1 MKLTYHLSQI
11 KKTDQKLVGGKA
23 SALAIMGQEELP
35 VPKTICISTKAYDM
49 FMDETGLRA
58 QVLMEYHRKQFEQMR
73 WEEMWDCSLRIQ
85 NMFARTPIPST
96 LAVPLTEEI
105 ADFFDK
111 RAVAVRSSAIGEDSA
126 RASFAGLH
134 ESYLNV
140 IGPEEVL
147 EHIKLVW
154 ASTWSDAAILY
165 RKEIGLEVEKS
176 SMAVVIQEL
185 VQGQESGVI
194 FGRSPVDHSKAVIE
208 AVYGLNQGLVDG
220 TIQPDRWI
228 IDRDSGKIVSHTPAQ
243 RAKTVVPAS
252 KGVKV
257 ISLTTEKRNKPPLTR
272 HKVKDIFKLEKRLA
286 ELFGSDQDVEW
297 TYDHSKLRLLQ
308 SRPITTTGKAK
319 DSDDRQW
326 YLSLKRGFENLV
338 DLRSKIEDEIIPEMV
353 SEAESL
359 KNLNLKQLEDEELA
373 TEISRRADICEKW
386 KKQYWDYCIPFAH
399 GIRLFG
405 TVYNRAV
412 KPENP
417 YEFLELLEGT
427 ALKSVQRNEQLQ
439 RLASKLNADESLR
452 KPVRSGKL
460 PEDSKFAKEAAA
472 LAEELFTPL
481 LGMMSQSQL
490 QAKMLELLIEM
501 AEMGPAKKIKKDQA
515 KSKLEK
521 RFLANMP
528 KTDRAFALE
537 LMDLARTSYRLR
549 DDDNIYLGQIEKQL
563 LNATQEAHNRSSTVS
578 KIPLDIS
585 RADEVVKC
593 LRDPNYR
600 PESRKSKPVEVQDKQ
615 IMPRQLIGQPAGS
628 GLATGRARVIRKTE
642 DLFAFKKGEV
652 LICDAIDPNM
662 TFVIPLA
669 SAIVER
675 RGGMLIHGA
684 IIAREYGLPCVTGV
698 PDADKLI
705 DTEDQITVD
714 GYLGIVT
721 ISKKLPIKD
730 LKSTI
735 NEDG

>member
-11 KKTDQKLVGGKA
+11 KKSEQKCVGGKA
-23 SALAIMGQEELP
+23 SALAVMAQEEFP
-35 VPKTICISTKAYDM
+35 VPKTICISTKAYDI
-49 FMDETGLRA
+49 FMNETGLRA
-58 QVLMEYHRKQFEQMR
+58 QVLMEYHRKPFDKMR

-96 LAVPLTEEI
+96 LAVSLTEEI
-105 ADFFDK
+105 DNIFK
-111 RAVAVRSSAIGEDSA
+111 KSAVAVRSSAIGEDSA
-126 RASFAGLH
+126 SASFAGLH

-140 IGPEEVL
+140 RGPEEIL

-185 VQGQESGVI
+185 VKGQESGVV

-220 TIQPDRWI
+220 TVEPDRWI
-228 IDRDSGKIVSHTPAQ
+228 IDRDSGKIVSHTPAR
-243 RAKTVVPAS
+243 RAKAVMPGS
-252 KGVKV
+252 RGVKV
-257 ISLTTEKRNKPPLTR
+257 ISLTTEKRNTPPLTR

-297 TYDHSKLRLLQ
+297 TYDHSKFRLLQ
-308 SRPITTTGKAK
+308 SRPITTTDKAK

-326 YLSLKRGFENLV
+326 YLSLKRGFENLL
-338 DLRSKIEDEIIPEMV
+338 DLRSKIENEIIPEMV

-359 KNLNLKQLEDEELA
+359 KKIDLKQLKDKELA
-373 TEISRRADICEKW
+373 TEISRRVDICEKW

-405 TVYNRAV
+405 TVYNKAV

-439 RLASKLNADESLR
+439 RLASKLKADKSLR
-452 KPVRSGKL
+452 ELVRSGKL
-460 PEDSKFAKEAAA
+460 SENSKFGKEVASQSQ
-472 LAEELFTPL
+472 ELLTPL
-481 LGMMSQSQL
+481 LGTISQSQL
-490 QAKMLELLIEM
+490 QANMLELLIEM
-501 AEMGPAKKIKKDQA
+501 AEMGTAKKVIKDEA
-515 KSKLEK
+515 KSNLEK

-528 KTDRAFALE
+528 KTDRKFALE

-563 LNATQEAHNRSSTVS
+563 LNATQEAHKRSSTIA
-578 KIPLDIS
+578 KIPLDIL

-600 PESRKSKPVEVQDKQ
+600 LESRKSKPVEIQDRQ
-615 IMPRQLIGQPAGS
+615 IMPRQLLGQPAGP
-628 GLATGRARVIRKTE
+628 GLATGRARVIRKAE
-642 DLFAFKKGEV
+642 DLFAFKRGEV
-652 LICDAIDPNM
+652 LVCDAIDPNM

-705 DTEDQITVD
+705 DTEDQISVD

-721 ISKKLPIKD
+721 ISKKLPIKH
-730 LKSTI
+730 LKTTT
-735 NEDG
+735 NKDG